1 MICEKVFT
9 CSVADVDSVV
19 LELAEE
25 IKKGWTI
32 VTIEHTNDF
41 CPSVSMDAPP
51 FIRIK
56 LRRKKQ

>member
-32 VTIEHTNDF
+32 GQIECLDIHATA
-41 CPSVSMDAPP
+41 SMEVQPCCK
-51 FIRIK
+51 IK
-56 LRRKKQ
+56 LRRKKS

>member
-32 VTIEHTNDF
+32 GQIEMLDLTF
-41 CPSVSMDAPP
+41 SMEVQPCCK
-51 FIRIK
+51 IK